1 MTDHQTKP
9 GQPKP
14 GQPKPG
20 LIPWPPLIYLA
31 AIAVSIALGLLYP
44 LPWIGGLLG
53 DILFAAGCVALFGV
67 VALWFTAI
75 RAMIRAKTTLHPNA
89 VPDHLVTSGPFA
101 VSRNPIYLA
110 NTLLLIGVAL
120 VSGIVWFLPLAIIAA
135 FLTQKMAIEGEE
147 RVLTAKFGKKYRDY
161 AKKVRR
167 WI

>member
-1 MTDHQTKP
+1 MTDHQPNP

-14 GQPKPG
+14 GF
-20 LIPWPPLIYLA
+20 IPWPPLIYLA

-53 DILFAAGCVALFGV
+53 DILFAAGWVALFGV

-75 RAMIRAKTTLHPNA
+75 RTMIRAKTTLHPNA

-110 NTLLLIGVAL
+110 NTLLMIGVAL
-120 VSGIVWFLPLAIIAA
+120 ISGNVWF
-135 FLTQKMAIEGEE
+135 
-147 RVLTAKFGKKYRDY
+147 
-161 AKKVRR
+161 
-167 WI
+167 